1 MESRPQR
8 IVIVGPAH
16 PYRGGIAA
24 FSERLAA
31 EFASRGVDVQLVT
44 FTLQYPGFLF
54 PGKTQYTQGP
64 APAGLSIS
72 RLLNSCNPFNWIKT
86 GRALRQMNADKI
98 IFAYWM
104 PFMAPS
110 MGTVARMAKK
120 SGARCIGLVHNLVPH
135 EHKPGD
141 KLFSGYF
148 CKAMDAFVTMSDSV
162 LQDIRSF
169 APGKPAVMCPHPL
182 YDHYGAPVSREEAL
196 KKLDLDPDY
205 RYLLFFGL
213 IRDYKGLDWL
223 LEAFDDER
231 LKNIPDLK
239 LIVAGEIYSDPG
251 KYLDAAHSLEDRVIM
266 RTAFI
271 PDDLVRYYFCAA
283 DLIVQPYK
291 TATQSGITQIAYH
304 FEKPMLVTRVGGLP
318 EIVPDGVAGYVTE
331 PAKAAIADALVDFA
345 TRRPDFSQ
353 GLASQKKKYSWEKM
367 AAAVENV

>member
-1 MESRPQR
+1 MESVPQR
-8 IVIVGPAH
+8 IIIVGPAH

-31 EFASRGVDVQLVT
+31 EFAARGNDVRLIT
-44 FTLQYPGFLF
+44 FTLQYPSFLF
-54 PGKTQYTQGP
+54 PGKTQYTDGP
-64 APAGLSIS
+64 APEGLSIC
-72 RLLNSCNPFNWIKT
+72 RMLNSCNPFNWIKT
-86 GRALRQMNADKI
+86 GLKLRKMKADKI
-98 IFAYWM
+98 VFAFWM
-104 PFMAPS
+104 PFMGPA
-110 MGTVARMAKK
+110 MGTVARIAKK
-120 SGARCIGLVHNLVPH
+120 DGARCIGLVHNLVPH

-169 APGKPAVMCPHPL
+169 SPGKPAVMCPHPL
-182 YDHYGAPVSREEAL
+182 YDHYGTPVSREEAL
-196 KKLDLDPDY
+196 RELHLEPEF

-223 LEAFDDER
+223 LEAFSDER
-231 LKNIPDLK
+231 LKAVPDLK
-239 LIVAGEIYSDPG
+239 LIVAGEIYSNPEL
-251 KYLDAAHSLEDRVIM
+251 YLDAAHALEDRVIM
-266 RTAFI
+266 RTSFI
-271 PDDLVRYYFCAA
+271 PDDMVRYYFCAA

-318 EIVPDGVAGYVTE
+318 EIVPDGIAGYVVE
-331 PAKAAIADALVDFA
+331 PSKAAIADALVDFVA
-345 TRRPDFSQ
+345 RRPDFSQ

-367 AAAVENV
+367 AAAVEKV